1 MDLAASYYGKL
12 DKRNPV
18 ILSFERDIKS
28 FVTLMALMLKGEILG
43 ANVAKSVTLL
53 VKQSANVAP
62 MTAVCQKKEV
72 GVFLATN
79 NQCRGK
85 TV

>member
-1 MDLAASYYGKL
+1 
-12 DKRNPV
+12 
-18 ILSFERDIKS
+18 
-28 FVTLMALMLKGEILG
+28 MLKGEILG
-43 ANVAKSVTLL
+43 ANVAKSFTLL

-62 MTAVCQKKEV
+62 MTAVRQKKEV